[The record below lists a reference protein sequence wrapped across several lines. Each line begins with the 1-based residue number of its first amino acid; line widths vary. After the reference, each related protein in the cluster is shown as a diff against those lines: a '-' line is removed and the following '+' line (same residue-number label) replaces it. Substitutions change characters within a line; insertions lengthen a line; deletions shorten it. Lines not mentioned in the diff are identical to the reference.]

1 VVADRVEPNLTSP
14 EKLLAH
20 ADFVRGLARR
30 LVRDENDGADISQE
44 TWSAALRHPPE
55 SRANPRSWIAAVMR
69 NFLRRL
75 RRAEERRAKRERFAA
90 RPERVPSATEIV
102 EREEIRLRV
111 VEAVFELE
119 EP

>member
-1 VVADRVEPNLTSP
+1 
-14 EKLLAH
+14 
-20 ADFVRGLARR
+20 
-30 LVRDENDGADISQE
+30 
-44 TWSAALRHPPE
+44 
-55 SRANPRSWIAAVMR
+55 MR